1 MAARAPFITFEGP
14 DGAGKS
20 TQIACAVQFLE
31 EMGYGVE
38 SSREPGGTPVGEKI
52 RDLLL
57 DKENRGMTAKAELL
71 LYAASR
77 AQHVEARIL
86 PALEAGRAV
95 ILDRFVDSTMAF
107 QGFGRQLG
115 RELVETVNDLATG
128 GLTPDITFV
137 FLLAP
142 KEARERMAGK
152 ELDRMELEAE
162 AFRNRVY
169 EGYCRLGEM
178 YPDRV
183 VLLDARADIDTLSR
197 EVQNVLKERI
207 GKIEIR
213 HIHQSSVKQ
222 FG

>member
-1 MAARAPFITFEGP
+1 MAKRPPFITFEGP

-20 TQIACAVQFLE
+20 TQMACAVRYLE
-31 EMGYGVE
+31 ELGYEVE

-57 DKENRGMTAKAELL
+57 DKENRGMTAMAEML

-77 AQHVEARIL
+77 AQHVEARIQ

-95 ILDRFVDSTMAF
+95 ILDRFIDSTMAF
-107 QGFGRQLG
+107 QGFGRELG
-115 RELVETVNDLATG
+115 REMVEKTNMLATG
-128 GLTPDITFV
+128 GLVPDITFV

-169 EGYCRLGEM
+169 EGYCKLGEM

-183 VLLDARADIDTLSR
+183 VLLDARADIETLSKA
-197 EVQNVLKERI
+197 VHDVLSERLA
-207 GKIEIR
+207 K
-213 HIHQSSVKQ
+213 
-222 FG
+222 